1 MAPGRRRTSASIAA
15 LLLLAPPAV
24 PARGGG
30 EAAAGAPRVAKVEVT
45 AGTSRLTVGQ
55 TTQASAE
62 PRDEGGRLVP
72 AAPVTWTSDSGSVA
86 SVDARGVVTAN
97 SAGTATITATCGD
110 AKGSMSVTVQPLQ
123 QRQPARR
130 R

>member
-1 MAPGRRRTSASIAA
+1 MTRGGRRGSASIAA
-15 LLLLAPPAV
+15 LLLLVPTAV
-24 PARGGG
+24 PGRGGG
-30 EAAAGAPRVAKVEVT
+30 EGAGGAPRVAKVDVT
-45 AGTSRLTVGQ
+45 AGTSRLMVGQ

-62 PRDEGGRLVP
+62 LRDEAGRLVP
-72 AAPVTWTSDSGSVA
+72 GAPVTWTSDSGSVA
-86 SVDARGVVTAN
+86 SVDARGIVTAN